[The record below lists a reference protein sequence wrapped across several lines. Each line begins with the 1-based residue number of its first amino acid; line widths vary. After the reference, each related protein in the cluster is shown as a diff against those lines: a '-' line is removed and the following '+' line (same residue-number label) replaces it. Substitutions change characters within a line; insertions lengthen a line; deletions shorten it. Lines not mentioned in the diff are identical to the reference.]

1 MIPVELVYVLVPIA
15 VIVSLFAV
23 WNLDNRIYANIVLGG
38 FISSILWFFL
48 AVNIITGNVVYDASD
63 MESVMIDLPLF
74 WIFVLFGIALTVYTL
89 ILSIEAITEGHVSE
103 IGEDE
108 NGY

>member
-15 VIVSLFAV
+15 VVVSIFAV

-38 FISSILWFFL
+38 FISSILWYFL
-48 AVNIITGNVVYDASD
+48 AANIITGNVMYDSSD
-63 MESVMIDLPLF
+63 MESVMIDVPLF
-74 WIFVLFGIALTVYTL
+74 WIFVLFGVALTIYTL
-89 ILSIEAITEGHVSE
+89 VLLIEAIMEGNVDH

-108 NGY
+108 GGY

>member
-15 VIVSLFAV
+15 VVVSIFAV

-38 FISSILWFFL
+38 FISSVLWYFL
-48 AVNIITGNVVYDASD
+48 AANVITGNVMYDSSD
-63 MESVMIDLPLF
+63 MDSVMIDVPLF
-74 WIFVLFGIALTVYTL
+74 WIFVLFGVALTIYTL
-89 ILSIEAITEGHVSE
+89 VLLIEAILEGNVDS

-108 NGY
+108 SGY